1 MKTPTARKMNDRK
14 MQQAILFFVERINN
28 IHLGRTK
35 LMKLVYYVD
44 FDHFEKY
51 GRSITNA
58 RYRKLPHGPVP
69 DKVDKVIASMQEQG
83 LVDAIEVPG
92 SQYAKHRLI
101 PLNGK
106 FDASIFTGDEL
117 AILEAVACRWGDSTA
132 AEIEAATHAEAPWAS
147 TEDAKAIDYELAL
160 SRSPLPVE
168 DADECLAASS
178 PFLDYVTSL
187 A

>member
-1 MKTPTARKMNDRK
+1 MDDCK
-14 MQQAILFFVERINN
+14 MQQTILFFLERINN
-28 IHLGRTK
+28 VHLGRTK
-35 LMKLVYYVD
+35 LMKLLYYVD

-51 GRSITNA
+51 GRPITNA

-69 DKVDKVIASMQEQG
+69 DKVDKVISKMQKSG
-83 LVDAIEVPG
+83 LVEAIEVTG
-92 SQYAKHRLI
+92 SQYAKNRLI

-106 FDASIFTGDEL
+106 FDASIFGGDEI
-117 AILEAVACRWGDSTA
+117 AVLEAVACRWADATA

-160 SRSPLPVE
+160 YRSPLPAE
-168 DADECLAASS
+168 PTDDRLAESS
-178 PFLDYVTSL
+178 AFLGCVASL